1 MKKPTLMNVHIKRAV
16 VAVAAAAS
24 FVLPAGVSG
33 QAIPSQTTA
42 SAAPPTVLQLVD
54 DLIVANQILSH
65 EGIVD
70 GLGHISVRHP
80 ERPDRFLL
88 GRDLAPSLQTAA
100 DLVEYD
106 VDGKAVS
113 ATAPVGVSER
123 FIHAAIYKARP
134 DVMSVV
140 HAHTPSVLAFAVSN
154 IPLRPVYHM
163 ATFLIGANI
172 PMFEIRKVPG
182 STGMLVGTNELGTA
196 LAQVL
201 GDKPVA
207 LLRGHGF
214 VVVGPSIPEAVSRS
228 IFLDVN
234 ARVQAQAM
242 ALGGS
247 VNLLTALDAGALGG
261 QSSGPGQPIVYPR
274 SWWYWKERALG
285 NGN

>member
-1 MKKPTLMNVHIKRAV
+1 VIATVLAACAIA
-16 VAVAAAAS
+16 AVA
-24 FVLPAGVSG
+24 LSG

-42 SAAPPTVLQLVD
+42 SPTPPTMLQMVE
-54 DLIVANQILSH
+54 DLLVANKILSH
-65 EGIVD
+65 EGILD
-70 GLGHISVRHP
+70 GLGHISVRSI
-80 ERPDRFLL
+80 ERADRFLL

-106 VDGKAVS
+106 LDGKAVS

-163 ATFLIGANI
+163 ASWMLGGGV
-172 PMFEIRKVPG
+172 PMYEIRKSPG
-182 STGMLVGTNELGTA
+182 SVGMLVNSNELGMA
-196 LAQVL
+196 LAKTLADRPLV
-201 GDKPVA
+201 

-234 ARVQAQAM
+234 ARVQTQAM

-247 VNLLTALDAGALGG
+247 VNLLTQLDAGPLGG
-261 QSSGPGQPIVYPR
+261 QSAGPGQPMVYPR

>member
-1 MKKPTLMNVHIKRAV
+1 MAGVRGTITGM
-16 VAVAAAAS
+16 AAAA
-24 FVLPAGVSG
+24 LAAWIAMPASMSG

-42 SAAPPTVLQLVD
+42 SPAPPTVLQMVE

-65 EGIVD
+65 ESIVD
-70 GLGHISVRHP
+70 GLGHISVRHL

-106 VDGKAVS
+106 LEGKAVS

-123 FIHAAIYKARP
+123 FIHAAIYRARP
-134 DVMSVV
+134 DVMSIV

-163 ATFLIGANI
+163 ATWMLGGTVGGTV
-172 PMFEIRKVPG
+172 PMFEIRKVAG
-182 STGMLVGTNELGTA
+182 SVGMLVNNNELGTA
-196 LAQVL
+196 LAKTL
-201 GDKPVA
+201 GDRPVV

-247 VNLLTALDAGALGG
+247 VNLLTTVDSGPLGG
-261 QSSGPGQPIVYPR
+261 QSAAPGQPVVYPR

-285 NGN
+285 K

>member
-1 MKKPTLMNVHIKRAV
+1 MASAAVAV
-16 VAVAAAAS
+16 VA
-24 FVLPAGVSG
+24 LWPALVSA

-42 SAAPPTVLQLVD
+42 SPAPPTMLQIVD
-54 DLIVANQILSH
+54 DLIVANKILSN

-70 GLGHISVRHP
+70 GLGHISVRSI
-80 ERPDRFLL
+80 ERPDRFLM

-100 DLVEYD
+100 DLIEYD
-106 VDGKAVS
+106 LDGKAVS
-113 ATAPVGVSER
+113 PTAPVGVSER

-154 IPLRPVYHM
+154 IPLRPIYHM
-163 ATFLIGANI
+163 ATFMGTGV

-182 STGMLVGTNELGTA
+182 ANGMLVSTNELGTA
-196 LAQVL
+196 LAQTL
-201 GDKPVA
+201 GDRTVA

-242 ALGGS
+242 ALGGTTIFLS
-247 VNLLTALDAGALGG
+247 PADVGPLGG
-261 QSSGPGQPIVYPR
+261 QSAAPGQPMVYPR
-274 SWWYWKERALG
+274 SWWYWKERAMG
-285 NGN
+285 Q

>member
-1 MKKPTLMNVHIKRAV
+1 MRTRITGMAG
-16 VAVAAAAS
+16 AALAAWIAM
-24 FVLPAGVSG
+24 PAGMSG

-42 SAAPPTVLQLVD
+42 SPAPPTMLQIVD
-54 DLIVANQILSH
+54 DLIVANKILSH

-70 GLGHISVRHP
+70 GLGHISVRSV
-80 ERPDRFLL
+80 ERADRFLL
-88 GRDLAPSLQTAA
+88 GRDLAPSLQTSA
-100 DLVEYD
+100 DLIEYD
-106 VDGKAVS
+106 LEGKAVS

-134 DVMSVV
+134 DVMSIV

-163 ATFLIGANI
+163 ATFLIGGNM

-182 STGMLVGTNELGTA
+182 SVGMLVGTNELGTA

-201 GDKPVA
+201 GDRPVA

-234 ARVQAQAM
+234 ARVQAEAM

-247 VNLLTALDAGALGG
+247 VNLLTSVDAGALGG
-261 QSSGPGQPIVYPR
+261 QSSAPGQPIVYPR
-274 SWWYWKERALG
+274 SWWYWKDRALG
-285 NGN
+285 N

>member
-1 MKKPTLMNVHIKRAV
+1 MRTRVTGMIAALLAACAIAAV
-16 VAVAAAAS
+16 P
-24 FVLPAGVSG
+24 LGG

-42 SAAPPTVLQLVD
+42 SAAPPTMLQMVE
-54 DLIVANQILSH
+54 DLLVANQILSH
-65 EGIVD
+65 EGILD
-70 GLGHISVRHP
+70 GLGHISVRSID
-80 ERPDRFLL
+80 RADRFLL

-106 VDGKAVS
+106 LDGKAIS

-134 DVMSVV
+134 DVMSIV

-163 ATFLIGANI
+163 ATFLIGGAI

-182 STGMLVGTNELGTA
+182 SVGMLVNSNELGSA
-196 LAQVL
+196 LAKTL
-201 GDKPVA
+201 GDRPVA

-214 VVVGPSIPEAVSRS
+214 VVVGPSIPEVVSRS

-234 ARVQAQAM
+234 ARVQTQAM

-247 VNLLTALDAGALGG
+247 VNL
-261 QSSGPGQPIVYPR
+261 
-274 SWWYWKERALG
+274 
-285 NGN
+285 

>member
-1 MKKPTLMNVHIKRAV
+1 MKRRVCGFASASLAVWLM
-16 VAVAAAAS
+16 S
-24 FVLPAGVSG
+24 SVSLSA

-42 SAAPPTVLQLVD
+42 SAAPPTMLQVVE
-54 DLIVANQILSH
+54 DLLVANKILSH

-70 GLGHISVRHP
+70 GLGHISVRSV

-88 GRDLAPSLQTAA
+88 GRDLAPSLQTGA
-100 DLVEYD
+100 DLIEYD
-106 VDGKAVS
+106 LEGKAVS

-154 IPLRPVYHM
+154 IPLRPIYHM
-163 ATFLIGANI
+163 ATFMGTGI
-172 PMFEIRKVPG
+172 PTFEIRNVPG
-182 STGMLVGTNELGTA
+182 AAGMLVSTNELGTA
-196 LAQVL
+196 LAKTL
-201 GDKPVA
+201 GDRTVA

-234 ARVQAQAM
+234 ARVQTQAM
-242 ALGGS
+242 ALGGITTFLS
-247 VNLLTALDAGALGG
+247 PADVGPLGG
-261 QSSGPGQPIVYPR
+261 QSSAPGQPIVYPR
-274 SWWYWKERALG
+274 SWWYWKDRALG
-285 NGN
+285 K

>member
-1 MKKPTLMNVHIKRAV
+1 MTTRLQGSGAIL
-16 VAVAAAAS
+16 AAWLTAS
-24 FVLPAGVSG
+24 ALVSG

-42 SAAPPTVLQLVD
+42 SASPPTMMQVVD
-54 DLIVANQILSH
+54 DLIVANRILSH

-70 GLGHISVRHP
+70 GLGHISVRSID
-80 ERPDRFLL
+80 RPDRFWL

-106 VDGKAVS
+106 LDGKAVPE
-113 ATAPVGVSER
+113 AAPVGVSER

-134 DVMSVV
+134 DVMAIV

-163 ATFLIGANI
+163 ATFLIGGAI

-182 STGMLVGTNELGTA
+182 SVGMLVNSIELGAA
-196 LAQVL
+196 LAQTL
-201 GDKPVA
+201 GDRPVA

-214 VVVGPSIPEAVSRS
+214 VAVGPSIPEVVSRS

-247 VNLLTALDAGALGG
+247 VNLLTQVDAGPLGG
-261 QSSGPGQPIVYPR
+261 QASAPGQPIVYPR
-274 SWWYWKERALG
+274 SWWYWKDRAVG
-285 NGN
+285 R

>member
-1 MKKPTLMNVHIKRAV
+1 MTRRVLWIATGVLA
-16 VAVAAAAS
+16 AWVAA
-24 FVLPAGVSG
+24 PALSG

-42 SAAPPTVLQLVD
+42 SPAAPTMFQVVD

-70 GLGHISVRHP
+70 GLGHISVRSI
-80 ERPDRFLL
+80 ERADRFLL

-100 DLVEYD
+100 DLIEYD
-106 VDGKAVS
+106 LEGKAVS

-163 ATFLIGANI
+163 ATFLIGAPI

-201 GDKPVA
+201 GDRPVA
-207 LLRGHGF
+207 LLRGHGY

-247 VNLLTALDAGALGG
+247 VNLLTSVDAGALGG

-274 SWWYWKERALG
+274 SWWYWKDRALG
-285 NGN
+285 KGN

>member
-1 MKKPTLMNVHIKRAV
+1 MRTRLTGIAG
-16 VAVAAAAS
+16 AALAAW
-24 FVLPAGVSG
+24 FAMPAGVSG

-42 SAAPPTVLQLVD
+42 SPAAPTMFQVVD
-54 DLIVANQILSH
+54 DLILANKILSH

-70 GLGHISVRHP
+70 GLGHISVRSI
-80 ERPDRFLL
+80 ERADRFLL

-106 VDGKAVS
+106 LEGKAVS

-163 ATFLIGANI
+163 ATWMLGGPV

-182 STGMLVGTNELGTA
+182 SVGMLVGTNELGTA
-196 LAQVL
+196 LAQTL
-201 GDKPVA
+201 GDRPLA

-214 VVVGPSIPEAVSRS
+214 VVVGPSIPEAVSRA

-234 ARVQAQAM
+234 ARTQAQAM

-247 VNLLTALDAGALGG
+247 VNLLTSVDAGALGG

-274 SWWYWKERALG
+274 SWWYWKARALG

>member
-1 MKKPTLMNVHIKRAV
+1 MTRRVLWIAAGVLA
-16 VAVAAAAS
+16 AWVAAPAA
-24 FVLPAGVSG
+24 SG

-42 SAAPPTVLQLVD
+42 SPAAPTTLQIVD
-54 DLIVANQILSH
+54 DLIVANKILSR

-70 GLGHISVRHP
+70 GLGHISVRSI
-80 ERPDRFLL
+80 ERADRFLL
-88 GRDLAPSLQTAA
+88 GRDLAPSLQTSA
-100 DLVEYD
+100 DLIEYD
-106 VDGKAVS
+106 LEGKAVS
-113 ATAPVGVSER
+113 PTAPVGVSER

-134 DVMSVV
+134 DVMSIV

-163 ATFLIGANI
+163 ATFLIGGNM

-182 STGMLVGTNELGTA
+182 SVGMLVNNNELGTA

-201 GDKPVA
+201 GDRPVA
-207 LLRGHGF
+207 LLRGHGV

-234 ARVQAQAM
+234 ARVQAEAM

-247 VNLLTALDAGALGG
+247 VNLLTSVDAGALGG
-261 QSSGPGQPIVYPR
+261 QSSAPGQPIVYPR

-285 NGN
+285 K

>member
-1 MKKPTLMNVHIKRAV
+1 MAGGRGTITGM
-16 VAVAAAAS
+16 AAAA
-24 FVLPAGVSG
+24 LAAWIAMPAGMAG

-42 SAAPPTVLQLVD
+42 SAAPPTVLQMVD
-54 DLIVANQILSH
+54 DLLVANQILSH
-65 EGIVD
+65 EAIVD
-70 GLGHISVRHP
+70 GLGHISVRHL
-80 ERPDRFLL
+80 ERPDRFLM
-88 GRDLAPSLQTAA
+88 GRDLAPSLQTAG

-106 VDGKAVS
+106 LEGKAVS

-134 DVMSVV
+134 DVMSIV

-163 ATFLIGANI
+163 ATWMLGGNV
-172 PMFEIRKVPG
+172 PMFDIRKVPG
-182 STGMLVGTNELGTA
+182 SAGMLVSTNALGA
-196 LAQVL
+196 SLAQVL
-201 GDKPVA
+201 GDRPVA

-214 VVVGPSIPEAVSRS
+214 VVVGPSIPEAVSRA

-247 VNLLTALDAGALGG
+247 VNLLTTLDSGPLGG
-261 QSSGPGQPIVYPR
+261 QSAAPGQPTVYPR
-274 SWWYWKERALG
+274 SWWYWKDRAMG
-285 NGN
+285 K

>member
-1 MKKPTLMNVHIKRAV
+1 MRTRVTGM
-16 VAVAAAAS
+16 AAAA
-24 FVLPAGVSG
+24 LAAWIAGPAMMSG

-42 SAAPPTVLQLVD
+42 SPAPPTVLQIID

-65 EGIVD
+65 ESIVD
-70 GLGHISVRHP
+70 GLGHISVRHL

-106 VDGKAVS
+106 LDGKPVS

-163 ATFLIGANI
+163 ATWMLGGNM

-182 STGMLVGTNELGTA
+182 SVGMLVNTSELGTA
-196 LAQVL
+196 VAQTL
-201 GDKPVA
+201 GDRPVM

-214 VVVGPSIPEAVSRS
+214 VVVGPSIPEAVSRA

-247 VNLLTALDAGALGG
+247 VNLLTTVDAGPLGG
-261 QSSGPGQPIVYPR
+261 QSAAPGQPVVYPR

-285 NGN
+285 K